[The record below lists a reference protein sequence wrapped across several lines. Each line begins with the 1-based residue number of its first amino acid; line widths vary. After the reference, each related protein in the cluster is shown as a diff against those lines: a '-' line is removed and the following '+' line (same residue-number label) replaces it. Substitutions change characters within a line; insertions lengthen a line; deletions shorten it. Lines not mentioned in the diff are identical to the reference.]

1 MPTRILD
8 IHPHVIS
15 TDENK
20 YPRDPLGGKQSV
32 WSQERPTS
40 YEQLLGAM
48 DEAGIAKAAIVHS
61 STCYGFDNS
70 YCADAVAA
78 HPDRFTGVCSVDMLA
93 PDAAGKIRYWVGR
106 GMTGLRLFTAGSTM
120 QGQGDWLADPR
131 SFAGWECAAE
141 LNLPVCVQARI
152 QGIPQLNVLIER
164 FPTVRIIVDHLLSP
178 NLEEGAPYAEAELLF
193 SLAKHENIYLK
204 LSSVVIR
211 HARAGKATP
220 ESFFPRVVKEFGAK
234 RIAWGSNFPASPGSL
249 KQIVTDN
256 MQAIEW
262 LPEEDKEWIFNRTA
276 SQLYPVLA

>member
-15 TDENK
+15 TDEK
-20 YPRDPLGGKQSV
+20 TYPRDPLGGTQSV

-40 YEQLLGAM
+40 YQQLLAAM
-48 DEAGIAKAAIVHS
+48 DAAGVAKAAIVHS

-78 HPDRFTGVCSVDMLA
+78 HPDRFTGVCSVDMLDD
-93 PDAAGKIRYWVGR
+93 DAAQKIRYWVGR

-120 QGQGDWLADPR
+120 QGQGGWLADPK

-141 LNLPVCVQARI
+141 LNIPVCVQARI

-164 FPTVRIIVDHLLSP
+164 FPTVRIVIDHLLSP
-178 NLEEGAPYAEAELLF
+178 PLEDGAPYAAAEPLF
-193 SLAKHENIYLK
+193 ALAKHENIYLK
-204 LSSVVIR
+204 LSSVIIR
-211 HARAGKATP
+211 NARKGKATP
-220 ESFFPRVVKEFGAK
+220 ESFLPRVVQEFGAK
-234 RIAWGSNFPASPGSL
+234 RIAWGSNFPASPGTL
-249 KQIVTDN
+249 KEILTDN
-256 MQAIEW
+256 MQAVEW

-276 SQLYPVLA
+276 AQLYPTLK

>member
-15 TDENK
+15 TDEK
-20 YPRDPLGGKQSV
+20 TYPRDPLGGKQSV

-40 YEQLLGAM
+40 YEQLLAAM

-70 YCADAVAA
+70 YCAAAVAA

-93 PDAAGKIRYWVGR
+93 PDAAEKIRYWVDR
-106 GMTGLRLFTAGSTM
+106 GMTALRLFTAGSTM

-141 LNLPVCVQARI
+141 LKLPVCIQARI

-164 FPTVRIIVDHLLSP
+164 FPGVPMIIDHLLSP
-178 NLEEGAPYAEAELLF
+178 NLEQGPPYADTEALF
-193 SLAKHENIYLK
+193 GLAQHDNIYLK
-204 LSSVVIR
+204 LSSVIIR
-211 HARAGKATP
+211 QARAGKATP
-220 ESFFPRVVKEFGAK
+220 ESFFPRVFEAFGAH

-249 KQIVTDN
+249 KDILADN

-262 LPEEDKEWIFNRTA
+262 LPEEDKEWVFNRTA

>member
-15 TDENK
+15 TDEK
-20 YPRDPLGGKQSV
+20 TYPRDPLGGTQSV

-40 YEQLLGAM
+40 YQQLLAAM
-48 DEAGIAKAAIVHS
+48 DAAGVAKAAIVHS

-93 PDAAGKIRYWVGR
+93 DDAAQKIRYWVGR

-120 QGQGDWLADPR
+120 QGQGDWLADPK

-141 LNLPVCVQARI
+141 LNIPVCVQARI

-164 FPTVRIIVDHLLSP
+164 FPTVRIVIDHLLSP
-178 NLEEGAPYAEAELLF
+178 PLEDGAPYAAAEPLF
-193 SLAKHENIYLK
+193 ALAKHENIYLK
-204 LSSVVIR
+204 LSSVIIR
-211 HARAGKATP
+211 NARKGKATP
-220 ESFFPRVVKEFGAK
+220 ESFLPRVVQEFGAK
-234 RIAWGSNFPASPGSL
+234 RIAWGSNFPASPGTL
-249 KQIVTDN
+249 KEILTDN
-256 MQAIEW
+256 MQAVEW

-276 SQLYPVLA
+276 AQLYPTLK

>member
-1 MPTRILD
+1 MLTRIID

-15 TDENK
+15 TDEKK

-40 YEQLLGAM
+40 YEQLLAAM
-48 DEAGIAKAAIVHS
+48 DEAGVAKAAIVHS

-78 HPDRFTGVCSVDMLA
+78 HPDRYTGVCSVDMLA
-93 PDAAGKIRYWVGR
+93 SDAAEKIRYWVGR

-120 QGQGDWLADPR
+120 QGQGDWLADSR

-164 FPTVRIIVDHLLSP
+164 FPTVRIIIDHLLSP
-178 NLEEGAPYAEAELLF
+178 NLEGGAPYADAEPLLD
-193 SLAKHENIYLK
+193 LAKHDNIYLK
-204 LSSVVIR
+204 LSSVIIR

-220 ESFFPRVVKEFGAK
+220 ESFFPRIVKEFGAK

-249 KQIVTDN
+249 KEIVTDN
-256 MQAIEW
+256 MQAVEW
-262 LPEEDKEWIFNRTA
+262 LPAEDKEWIFNRTA

>member
-1 MPTRILD
+1 MPTRIVD

-15 TDENK
+15 TDEK
-20 YPRDPLGGKQSV
+20 RYPRNPLGGKQSV
-32 WSQERPTS
+32 WSKERPAS
-40 YEQLLGAM
+40 YEQLLAAM
-48 DEAGIAKAAIVHS
+48 DEAGVAKAAIVHS

-93 PDAAGKIRYWVGR
+93 PDAADKIRYWVGR

-120 QGQGDWLADPR
+120 EGQGDWLADPR

-152 QGIPQLNVLIER
+152 AGIPQLNVLIER

-178 NLEEGAPYAEAELLF
+178 NLEDGVPYPDAEPLF
-193 SLAKHENIYLK
+193 SLAKHKNIYLK
-204 LSSVVIR
+204 LSSVIIR
-211 HARAGKATP
+211 HARAGKSTP
-220 ESFFPRVVKEFGAK
+220 ESFFPRVVEEFGAA

-249 KQIVTDN
+249 KEIVADN
-256 MQAIEW
+256 LQAVEW
-262 LPEEDKEWIFNRTA
+262 LPEEDKERIFSRTA
-276 SQLYPVLA
+276 LELYPSLA

>member
-1 MPTRILD
+1 MTRIVD

-15 TDENK
+15 TDERK

-40 YEQLLGAM
+40 YEQLLTAM
-48 DEAGIAKAAIVHS
+48 DEAGVAKAAIVHS

-93 PDAAGKIRYWVGR
+93 PDATEKICYWVGR

-164 FPTVRIIVDHLLSP
+164 FPTVRIIIDHLLSP
-178 NLEEGAPYAEAELLF
+178 KLEEGAPYADAEPLF

-220 ESFFPRVVKEFGAK
+220 ESFFPRIVKEFGAK

-249 KQIVTDN
+249 KEIVTDN
-256 MQAIEW
+256 MQAVEW

-276 SQLYPVLA
+276 CQLYPVLA

>member
-15 TDENK
+15 TDEKK

-40 YEQLLGAM
+40 YEQLLAAM
-48 DEAGIAKAAIVHS
+48 DEAGVAKAAIVHS

-93 PDAAGKIRYWVGR
+93 PDAAEKIRHWVGR

-120 QGQGDWLADPR
+120 QGQGDWLSDPR

-164 FPTVRIIVDHLLSP
+164 FPTVRIVIDHLLSP
-178 NLEEGAPYAEAELLF
+178 NLEEGSPYAGAEPLF
-193 SLAKHENIYLK
+193 ALAKHDNIYLK
-204 LSSVVIR
+204 LSSVIIR
-211 HARAGKATP
+211 QARAGDATP
-220 ESFFPRVVKEFGAK
+220 ESFFPRVVQAFGAK

-249 KQIVTDN
+249 KAILSDN

-262 LPEEDKEWIFNRTA
+262 LPDEDKEWIFNRTA
-276 SQLYPVLA
+276 SQLYPALA

>member
-15 TDENK
+15 TDEK
-20 YPRDPLGGKQSV
+20 TYPRDPLGGTQSV

-40 YEQLLGAM
+40 YQQLLAAM
-48 DEAGIAKAAIVHS
+48 DAAGVAKAAIVHS

-93 PDAAGKIRYWVGR
+93 DDAAQKIRYWVGR
-106 GMTGLRLFTAGSTM
+106 GMAGLRLFTAGSTM
-120 QGQGDWLADPR
+120 QGQGDWLADPK

-141 LNLPVCVQARI
+141 LNIPVCVQARI

-164 FPTVRIIVDHLLSP
+164 FPTVRIVIDHLLSP
-178 NLEEGAPYAEAELLF
+178 PLEDGAPYAAAEPLF
-193 SLAKHENIYLK
+193 ALAKHENIYLK
-204 LSSVVIR
+204 LSSVIIR
-211 HARAGKATP
+211 NARKGKATP
-220 ESFFPRVVKEFGAK
+220 ESFLPRVVQEFGAK
-234 RIAWGSNFPASPGSL
+234 RIAWGSNFPASPGTL
-249 KQIVTDN
+249 KEILTDN
-256 MQAIEW
+256 MQAVEW

-276 SQLYPVLA
+276 AQLYPTLK